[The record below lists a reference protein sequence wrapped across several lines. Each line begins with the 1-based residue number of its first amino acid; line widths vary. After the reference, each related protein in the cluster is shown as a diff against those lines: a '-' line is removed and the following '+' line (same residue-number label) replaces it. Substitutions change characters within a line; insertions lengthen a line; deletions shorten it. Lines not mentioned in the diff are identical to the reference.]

1 MKIPSGENYL
11 KVRQTLAAQQLHT
24 VCEEAKCPNL
34 SECWGV
40 GTATIMIMG
49 DTCTRGCRF
58 CAVNTGRPEFLDVQ
72 EPERVARAIADW
84 GLNYVVITAVCRDDL
99 EDGGA
104 QHMAD
109 TVRAIK
115 RHSPKTMV
123 EPLIPDYGGSKKS
136 IQKIIDSRPAVISH
150 NIETVKRL
158 TPKVRDA
165 RASYVQSLSVLKMIK
180 DIDSKIYTKSSIM
193 LGLGEKKD
201 EVLQTLSDLRA
212 ARAEMVTMGQ
222 YLQPTLKHLPV
233 AEYLSPQ
240 KFDEYKKD
248 AERMGFRYVVSGP
261 FVRSSYRASEPF
273 IKNIIHIKDS
283 LYPVSSRNR

>member
-1 MKIPSGENYL
+1 MKIPSGENYIRV
-11 KVRQTLAAQQLHT
+11 KQTLATQQLYT

-34 SECWGV
+34 SECWGA

-58 CAVNTGRPEFLDVQ
+58 CAVNTGRPEFLDVT

-136 IQKIIDSRPAVISH
+136 IQKIIDSRPTVISH

-158 TPKVRDA
+158 TPQVRDP
-165 RASYVQSLSVLKMIK
+165 RASYEQSLSVLKTIK
-180 DIDSKIYTKSSIM
+180 ETDSVYTKSSIM

-201 EVLQTLSDLRA
+201 EVLQTLSDLRTVLVD
-212 ARAEMVTMGQ
+212 MVTLGQ

-233 AEYLSPQ
+233 AEYLAPER
-240 KFDEYKKD
+240 FDEYKKD
-248 AERMGFRYVVSGP
+248 AERMGFAYVLSGP

-273 IKNIIHIKDS
+273 AKNIIQLKTS
-283 LYPVSSRNR
+283 F